1 MSFCSCETGQQNLGV
16 LGCYDAFESVKK
28 HIRVNTFDSA
38 GNRNS
43 IKLSDLEDGKLT
55 DSYILDRLMGI
66 VPGSNP
72 VEYDESTKW
81 YITPR
86 TYENVEP
93 SRTDSTYE
101 DFSSGARQLIDTG
114 VKAFQG
120 IIPKTAGVIAQ
131 KMNSGACASIGNFEI
146 DVNGSLKGEMSVDGS
161 ELYPIAVAQGSFEA
175 IEIDP
180 VEGSSVQRIQI
191 TFQYAKTVNEG
202 QLRIISSED
211 IEVSLL
217 NINGGLTGDLTETG
231 TSSATSFSVV
241 FGIDSFGK
249 FGVVIPI
256 EGQVDVTDWQII
268 DSSLGVVT
276 PTSVTESIAGQ
287 YDFVIPSTPGD
298 VLSVTF
304 VGVPD
309 SATDQA
315 YDSNVLSVTTP

>member
-1 MSFCSCETGQQNLGV
+1 MSFCSCGEGLSNLGV
-16 LGCYDAFESVKK
+16 LSCYDAFESVKK
-28 HIRVNTFDSA
+28 HIRVNTFDSE

-43 IKLSDLEDGKLT
+43 IELSDLVDGKLT
-55 DSYILDRLMGI
+55 DAYILGKLT
-66 VPGSNP
+66 
-72 VEYDESTKW
+72 ESDASKRW

-146 DVNGSLKGEMSVDGS
+146 DVNGSLKGEMSTDGS

-217 NINGGLTGDLTETG
+217 NINGGLTGDLTGTG
-231 TSSATSFSVV
+231 TPSATSFSVV

-256 EGQVDVTDWQII
+256 EGQVEVTDWQII
-268 DSSLGVVT
+268 DGSLGVIT
-276 PTSVTESIAGQ
+276 PSSVTETIAGQ

-298 VLSVTF
+298 VLAVSF

-309 SATDQA
+309 SATDQS